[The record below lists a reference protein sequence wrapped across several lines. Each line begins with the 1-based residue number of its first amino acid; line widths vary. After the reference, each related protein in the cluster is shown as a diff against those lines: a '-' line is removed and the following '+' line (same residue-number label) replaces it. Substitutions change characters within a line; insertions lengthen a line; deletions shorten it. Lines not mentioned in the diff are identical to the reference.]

1 MNLHGVF
8 HRLSCQLFACNWPPT
23 KLIGRV
29 SLLSLLHSSFRELKS
44 AKVHRI
50 IKEQIW
56 FHFFC
61 SSSASLFCQ
70 EVLKMSKDKKL
81 QFLKAH
87 KDCFALQLF
96 GFRKSQFRE
105 VNELSRNF

>member
-56 FHFFC
+56 FHFFAAAQLLC
-61 SSSASLFCQ
+61 SA
-70 EVLKMSKDKKL
+70 KK
-81 QFLKAH
+81 
-87 KDCFALQLF
+87 
-96 GFRKSQFRE
+96 S
-105 VNELSRNF
+105 

>member
-70 EVLKMSKDKKL
+70 EVLKMSKDKK
-81 QFLKAH
+81 H
-87 KDCFALQLF
+87 
-96 GFRKSQFRE
+96 
-105 VNELSRNF
+105 NF